1 MNTKKLVLLNSY
13 LINNQLKLIIKS
25 QWITRD
31 LIMSY

>member
-1 MNTKKLVLLNSY
+1 MNTKKLVLLNCY